1 MDRSPLDCYVCAKEL
16 TAPRILPCLHS
27 ICSDCSPCC
36 STASTSSSS
45 SFFPGTPDRL
55 AEFLIDTSHEAA
67 EVCANCDQTKQ
78 PMYYCETCQ
87 QALCHDC
94 RSTTHKAR
102 MFSSH
107 RVVVAEESARV
118 RGRVACA
125 QHSEPYILYC
135 TENKSLACIQCFNE
149 RPAED

>member
-1 MDRSPLDCYVCAKEL
+1 
-16 TAPRILPCLHS
+16 
-27 ICSDCSPCC
+27 
-36 STASTSSSS
+36 
-45 SFFPGTPDRL
+45 
-55 AEFLIDTSHEAA
+55 
-67 EVCANCDQTKQ
+67 
-78 PMYYCETCQ
+78 
-87 QALCHDC
+87 
-94 RSTTHKAR
+94 AR

-149 RPAED
+149 RPAEDRHYSFRSMLVTSPVPKKSRNGL